1 MTIQIDGKMT
11 VRDLVGRYPQTR
23 PVFEEHG
30 IDYCC
35 GGGKC
40 LADVANEHGLKLPA
54 LVDALEKTLQAEP
67 GKAEATDKDWYAAPL
82 GELVSHIVETHH
94 GYMKTAL
101 PRLRSLVPTVLK
113 AHAAHHGDVLRQVQ
127 DLFKALDAELSSH
140 LMKEEQ
146 VLFPYIVAVDA
157 HVREGAPKPQAPFG
171 SARNPIRQM
180 EHEHESAGE
189 ALAKLREVTN
199 NYTLPPDA
207 CPTFRAMYEELQRME
222 ADLHQHI
229 HLENNI
235 LFPRAIELEQR
246 PGENEYETR

>member
-23 PVFEEHG
+23 PVFEKHG

-54 LVDALEKTLQAEP
+54 LVDALGKTLQAEP

-101 PRLRSLVPTVLK
+101 PRLQFAGANGAQGPR
-113 AHAAHHGDVLRQVQ
+113 
-127 DLFKALDAELSSH
+127 
-140 LMKEEQ
+140 
-146 VLFPYIVAVDA
+146 
-157 HVREGAPKPQAPFG
+157 GAPRRRAAPG
-171 SARNPIRQM
+171 ARPLQSPGCGTQQSPD
-180 EHEHESAGE
+180 EGGAG
-189 ALAKLREVTN
+189 AI
-199 NYTLPPDA
+199 P
-207 CPTFRAMYEELQRME
+207 
-222 ADLHQHI
+222 LH
-229 HLENNI
+229 
-235 LFPRAIELEQR
+235 RGR
-246 PGENEYETR
+246 